1 MSAGGSIEPRI
12 SYITLD
18 MTAIVRFITLNLN
31 VWANLQTSPSPPNTV
46 PPIAAYLT
54 IPAVTS

>member
-12 SYITLD
+12 SYIILD

-31 VWANLQTSPSPPNTV
+31 VLG
-46 PPIAAYLT
+46 
-54 IPAVTS
+54 